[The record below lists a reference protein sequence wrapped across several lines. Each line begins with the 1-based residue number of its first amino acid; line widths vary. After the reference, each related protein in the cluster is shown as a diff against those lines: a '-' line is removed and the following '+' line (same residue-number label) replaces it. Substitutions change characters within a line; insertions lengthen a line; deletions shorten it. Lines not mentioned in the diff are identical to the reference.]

1 MPNSPIE
8 QTERHFTSSVAD
20 GVYKWFGA
28 IFDADLRSLAA
39 FRIVLGVIVLIDLF
53 GKARNLRVFYTDD
66 GVLPRR
72 ILLAELRPW
81 SISLNLISGTFLLEA
96 MLFGITALAAISL
109 LVGYRSRLSI
119 IIVWAMVLS
128 IQWRNPFV
136 LHAADELLRVLL
148 FWGMFLPLGA
158 VWSVDRS
165 LRIPAAHASNR
176 FISIGVA
183 GLYLQIVFMYWF
195 AVLFKTG
202 REWRIDGTALSY
214 ALGADHLVSPTGSFM
229 LQFPELLKVLTFGT
243 MAIEL
248 FAPLLLLSPVL
259 KGPIRS
265 LGVAV
270 VMGLHLGILV
280 TMNIGYFPL
289 LSAFS
294 VVCFLPAW
302 FWDTAVSRVRDILP
316 FRPQT
321 GRLGEHIPSGVL
333 AARRRSDMI
342 WARLS
347 SITREEPT
355 LSTRQDRGL
364 HPRLESNDE
373 AALRMG
379 TSERHGGR
387 MLYQRFSLGLNL
399 LAAFF
404 LVYVFV
410 LNVTT
415 VTDDSMPLPSVSVP
429 MSVALGLDQRWAMYS
444 PRPAQFSYWFTIPGV
459 LANGDEVNL
468 LPAVADRDPDR
479 AGAVSRDKPGNV
491 NETFRDM
498 YWLRYLTTLSRSGS
512 QERLLQFGGYICRS
526 WNDWHPEGPMQ
537 LQTFDIVYF
546 TQPTLPDGERGAIEQ
561 RILWQHRCR

>member
-1 MPNSPIE
+1 ME
-8 QTERHFTSSVAD
+8 GTRR
-20 GVYKWFGA
+20 WFDA
-28 IFDADLRSLAA
+28 VFDADLRSLAA
-39 FRIVLGVIVLIDLF
+39 FRIVLATVVLIDLI

-81 SISLNLISGTFLLEA
+81 SISLNLVSGTFLVESL
-96 MLFGITALAAISL
+96 LFGITAIAALCL
-109 LVGYRSRLSI
+109 LVGYRSRLAN

-165 LRIPAAHASNR
+165 RQRPPAPLSNR
-176 FISIGVA
+176 FVSVGVA
-183 GLYLQIVFMYWF
+183 GLYLQIAFMYWF

-202 REWRIDGTALSY
+202 REWRVDGTALSY
-214 ALGADHLVSPTGSFM
+214 ALSSDHLVSPTGSLM
-229 LQFPELLKVLTFGT
+229 LQFPEILRVLTFGT

-248 FAPLLLLSPVL
+248 FAPFLLLSPFF
-259 KGPIRS
+259 KGPVRT
-265 LGVAV
+265 LGVMLV
-270 VMGLHLGILV
+270 ISLHLGILV

-302 FWDTAVSRVRDILP
+302 FWNRSMSRVRDAIPSLEG
-316 FRPQT
+316 T
-321 GRLGEHIPSGVL
+321 GRFEERMSSFIQT
-333 AARRRSDMI
+333 ARRQ
-342 WARLS
+342 AH
-347 SITREEPT
+347 SIAGPLGLLTREE
-355 LSTRQDRGL
+355 LTRATRHDQSSPSRIGCVDDARPL
-364 HPRLESNDE
+364 VD
-373 AALRMG
+373 
-379 TSERHGGR
+379 TSERHAGH
-387 MLYQRFSLGLNL
+387 RFHRRSSPGANL

-415 VTDDSMPLPSVSVP
+415 VTDAIMPLPSVSAP

-444 PRPAQFSYWFTIPGV
+444 PRPAQYSYWFTIPAV
-459 LANGDEVNL
+459 LANGSEVDL
-468 LPAVADRDPDR
+468 LPAIMDRDPER
-479 AGAVSRDKPGNV
+479 AASVSWDKPGNV

-498 YWLRYLTTLSRSGS
+498 YWLRYLTTLTRAGS
-512 QERLLQFGGYICRS
+512 QERLLHFGGYVCRS
-526 WNDWHPEGPMQ
+526 WNEWYPGGESQ
-537 LQTFDIVYF
+537 LQTFDIMYF
-546 TQPTLPDGERGAIEQ
+546 TQPTLPDGERGDIEQ
-561 RILWQHRCR
+561 RVLWQHRCR